1 MLSSSSLFPHIPP
14 ALCVCRWS
22 FDCRSCITYSL
33 SLSSSLS
40 PASHQE
46 LTHIMASDEEGSE
59 YLSDGGD
66 AVASR
71 KRKHARDERDS
82 LQKMAKASKQ
92 AKVLLSPNPYPYPLS
107 IPYPYP
113 YPLSIAKLR

>member
-1 MLSSSSLFPHIPP
+1 MLSSSS
-14 ALCVCRWS
+14 LCVCRWS

-71 KRKHARDERDS
+71 QRKHARDERDS

-113 YPLSIAKLR
+113 YPLSIAKHI